1 LSEDGREQ
9 ASMGIAVGD
18 FNRDGKVDFYV
29 TAFSDDYNTLYT
41 NDGDG
46 ISPTRRFPQ
55 VSPIPQFH
63 FWVGVR
69 LALDFD
75 NDGLT
80 DLFVCNGH
88 VYPAVDQQDWG
99 TTWLQRPQ
107 LFEISMERDL
117 RKSHRLPEAD
127 WQSYWRDEAPP
138 WVIFSTTAIWML
150 SSTTWTPVPRCC
162 ETW

>member
-1 LSEDGREQ
+1 
-9 ASMGIAVGD
+9 VGD

-46 ISPTRRFPQ
+46 NFTDKTFSAGLADPT
-55 VSPIPQFH
+55 IPFLG
-63 FWVGVR
+63 WGTV
-69 LALDFD
+69 ALDFD

-80 DLFVCNGH
+80 DLFVANGH
-88 VYPAVDQQDWG
+88 VYPAVDQQDWAQPG
-99 TTWLQRPQ
+99 CSGRSF
-107 LFEISMERDL
+107 FEISMERDL
-117 RKSHRLPEAD
+117 RKSTGYRSGLAELLAGRGAAVGDLFNDGHL
-127 WQSYWRDEAPP
+127 
-138 WVIFSTTAIWML
+138 ML